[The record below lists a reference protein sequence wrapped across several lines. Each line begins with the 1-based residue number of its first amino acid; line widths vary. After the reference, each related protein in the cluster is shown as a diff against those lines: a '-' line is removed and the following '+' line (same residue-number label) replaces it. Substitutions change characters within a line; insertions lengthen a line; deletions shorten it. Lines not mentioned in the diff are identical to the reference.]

1 MLHLS
6 HYKIIYHHILNIFHF
21 LVHAYSMLHILECLL
36 WVIQTRIF
44 MFMNLHVPCNTCVLS
59 FWGKPDRFPLWYLL
73 EQGKSG
79 DDLKLHILLSHPSI
93 CKKKFQLYNTQ
104 FMKRQ
109 NHMSILVYIHT
120 LYMYIDTLWC
130 KTRNIFLKSHFK
142 VLFTCLHIQ
151 YYEHHT
157 LVTFL

>member
-36 WVIQTRIF
+36 LVIQTRIS

-59 FWGKPDRFPLWYLL
+59 FWGKPDRFPLWYLS

-93 CKKKFQLYNTQ
+93 CKKNSNCTIHNSWKDKITWAYLY
-104 FMKRQ
+104 
-109 NHMSILVYIHT
+109 IYIH
-120 LYMYIDTLWC
+120 C
-130 KTRNIFLKSHFK
+130 
-142 VLFTCLHIQ
+142 TCILILCGVKQ
-151 YYEHHT
+151 EIS
-157 LVTFL
+157 F

>member
-6 HYKIIYHHILNIFHF
+6 HYKMIYHHILNIFLL
-21 LVHAYSMLHILECLL
+21 LVYAYSMLHILECLL
-36 WVIQTRIF
+36 LLIQTRIF

-59 FWGKPDRFPLWYLL
+59 FWGKPDRFPLWYLS

-93 CKKKFQLYNTQ
+93 CKKNSKLYNTQ

-109 NHMSILVYIHT
+109 NHMSILVYIH
-120 LYMYIDTLWC
+120 C
-130 KTRNIFLKSHFK
+130 
-142 VLFTCLHIQ
+142 TCILILCGVKQ
-151 YYEHHT
+151 EIS
-157 LVTFL
+157 F

>member
-1 MLHLS
+1 MYMAKYLHRIIDTDLRVIICFWVKLLKKKNVCFNMLHLS

-36 WVIQTRIF
+36 LVIQTRIF

-109 NHMSILVYIHT
+109 NHMSILVYIHV
-120 LYMYIDTLWC
+120 LW
-130 KTRNIFLKSHFK
+130 FH
-142 VLFTCLHIQ
+142 
-151 YYEHHT
+151 
-157 LVTFL
+157 

>member
-36 WVIQTRIF
+36 LVIQTRIF

-104 FMKRQ
+104 FMKTKS
-109 NHMSILVYIHT
+109 HEHTCIYT